1 MITKNQKRQSAPVAV
16 HSTLAALGLL
26 MATPYAYAASSYLN
40 TWTGIYAG
48 SMSDNNAGC
57 QICHAASTQNLNP
70 YGKSFCD
77 QGGNTTSRIQAIE
90 NVNSDADP
98 TGATNIEEIL
108 ASTQPG
114 WTTGN
119 VNPIYSRG
127 NCNPTGNVESPPGG
141 IAALDPAPTGNT
153 APVASSDSA
162 STALNTPVTINVL
175 ANDSDADNDTLTVA
189 SVSTGGATNG
199 VVNNNTSNVTY
210 SPDTNVCGTAS
221 FQYQATDGIDLSN
234 SATVTVTVGDANAPV
249 VTAPAPALTIQLP
262 SGSTGIPASDPQ
274 IASWLA
280 AATAIDPEEGGVPVS
295 NNAPGNFAVRT
306 TPVVFTAT
314 DSCNNTGTATANV
327 IIQLAD
333 NNIPVVTAP
342 TPDPLVLTAPLCAT
356 SLPRT
361 DADISDWL
369 ALATATDTEDG
380 NLNVSNNAPTDFP
393 IGETAVSY
401 SATDSLGATGS
412 ANATVV
418 LNATPNA
425 APAVS
430 EPTPISLTVA
440 TGTTTVAATDPAIQ
454 AFLAAA
460 GATDAEDGV
469 LAVTDDAPASFPL
482 GTTTV
487 TFTATD
493 TCGLSAIVQSTVT
506 IIEDQPVTND
516 PPQLSAPAP
525 ITVEAALCGTTVPA
539 TDPAIMAFLGGTTAT
554 DAEDGNLGARVINN
568 APSEFP
574 AAIAPGVAT
583 TVMFSVTDSGDPTGT
598 PMTSTTSST
607 VTAVD
612 PNTTPLVSAPAALSI
627 TVPAGSGPVA
637 ASDSAIAAFL
647 ASATAQDMQDGAL
660 PVSNDAPASFWSG
673 TTTVAFSATD
683 ACGLTSSSS
692 STVTIQEEG
701 SADVFLTRLMI
712 RKGEISMRAGN
723 TTSRQVLVTGS
734 AHSMAQDATVTLSA
748 VTPSGVSVV
757 ITPDSITREVSPDDR
772 ATRFSFNADIRCDGS
787 GSGTVVWTAVI
798 DAPQNSDATNDTL
811 TSRTSVRCEGS
822 VDSDDDDDHRTDKRR
837 RMHHDD

>member
-1 MITKNQKRQSAPVAV
+1 MTTKNQKRQSAPIALLP
-16 HSTLAALGLL
+16 LAALGLL
-26 MATPYAYAASSYLN
+26 MATPFAHAASSYLN
-40 TWTGIYAG
+40 TWSNLYPG
-48 SMSDNNAGC
+48 STSDNNASC

-77 QGGNTTSRIQAIE
+77 QGGSTSARIQAIE
-90 NVNSDADP
+90 NMNSDADP
-98 TGATNIEEIL
+98 TGATNITEIN

-127 NCNPTGNVESPPGG
+127 NCNATGNVESPPGG
-141 IAALDPAPTGNT
+141 IAALDPAPAGNT
-153 APVASSDSA
+153 APVASNDSA

-175 ANDSDADNDTLTVA
+175 ANDSDADNDALTVA
-189 SVSTGGATNG
+189 SVSTGGTTNG

-210 SPDTNVCGTAS
+210 SPNTNICGTAS
-221 FQYQATDGIDLSN
+221 FQYQATDGTDLSN

-249 VTAPAPALTIQLP
+249 VSSPAPALTIQLP
-262 SGSTGIPASDPQ
+262 PGSAGIPAIDPQ

-280 AATAIDPEEGGVPVS
+280 TATATDPEEGGVPIS
-295 NNAPGNFAVRT
+295 NNAPANFVVGT

-314 DSCNNTGTATANV
+314 DSCNNTGSATANV

-361 DADISDWL
+361 DADITDWL
-369 ALATATDTEDG
+369 SLATAIDTEDG

-393 IGETAVSY
+393 IGDTAVTF

-412 ANATVV
+412 ANATVM
-418 LNATPNA
+418 LNASPNA

-430 EPTPISLTVA
+430 APTPISLTVA
-440 TGTTTVAATDPAIQ
+440 TGTTTVVATDPAIL

-469 LAVTDDAPASFPL
+469 LAVTDDAPAAFPL
-482 GTTTV
+482 GITTV
-487 TFTATD
+487 TFSATD
-493 TCGLSAIVQSTVT
+493 ACGLSSTAQSTVT

-516 PPQLSAPAP
+516 PPQLIAPAP
-525 ITVEAALCGTTVPA
+525 ITVEAALCGTTIPV
-539 TDPAIMAFLGGTTAT
+539 TDPAIAAFLGSATAT
-554 DAEDGNLGARVINN
+554 DAEDGNLGASVINN

-574 AAIAPGVAT
+574 ATIAPGVAT
-583 TVMFSVTDSGDPTGT
+583 TVTFAVTDSGAPTGT
-598 PMTSTTSST
+598 PMTSTVSST

-612 PNTTPLVSAPAALSI
+612 PNTTPLVSVPAALSI

-637 ASDSAIAAFL
+637 VSDPAIAAFL
-647 ASATAQDMQDGAL
+647 ASATARDTQDGAL
-660 PVSNDAPASFWSG
+660 PVGNDAPASFGAG
-673 TTTVAFSATD
+673 TTTVVFSATD
-683 ACGLTSSSS
+683 ACGLTATAT

-701 SADVFLTRLMI
+701 SADVFLTRLII
-712 RKGEISMRAGN
+712 RKGDISLRAGN

-734 AHSMAQDATVTLSA
+734 ADSMTQDATVTLSTL
-748 VTPSGVSVV
+748 TPSGVSVV
-757 ITPDSITREVSPDDR
+757 ITPDSITREVSPGDR
-772 ATRFSFNADIRCDGS
+772 TTRFRFNADIGCDRS
-787 GSGTVVWTAVI
+787 GSGTVTWTAAI

-811 TSRTSVRCEGS
+811 TSRTSVRCEGNA
-822 VDSDDDDDHRTDKRR
+822 DDDDDDHRSDTRR
-837 RMHHDD
+837 RRHNDD